1 MEHGDVSPERRSPFP
16 ARQKAALGPIPPAA
30 AAAAGAEH
38 TPSSLTRIEVPSPGV
53 PSPGGRLLPS
63 SDPANPF
70 PTMLLLPRAKTP
82 GQLGELKGLLR
93 APTPYHGSCCYTPE
107 YIYLKLACFHCS
119 HAQQQR
125 HQYHT
130 STNLTLAPTTTPAS
144 TATTFL
150 SMVVRLPFFSPRPK
164 PKQQQQ
170 QQ

>member
-1 MEHGDVSPERRSPFP
+1 MWVKISILKVVSGSNTHMEHGDVSPERRSPFP

-38 TPSSLTRIEVPSPGV
+38 TSLTRIEVPSPGV

-107 YIYLKLACFHCS
+107 YIYLNS
-119 HAQQQR
+119 HVSIVHMHSSNAI
-125 HQYHT
+125 
-130 STNLTLAPTTTPAS
+130 NTTPAP
-144 TATTFL
+144 T
-150 SMVVRLPFFSPRPK
+150 
-164 PKQQQQ
+164 
-170 QQ
+170 